1 MRLHNKS
8 PATKHIHLEVMVIE
22 SDLDEVVVLDQK
34 EDAMLNV
41 SEGGRAGCGME
52 EQFHLDS
59 YNIENSHAAK
69 QFGSLSPVL
78 DAKEHKEIKEIE
90 SGMHE

>member
-8 PATKHIHLEVMVIE
+8 RTPKHIHLEVMVIE

-52 EQFHLDS
+52 EQFHLGKFTS
-59 YNIENSHAAK
+59 T
-69 QFGSLSPVL
+69 
-78 DAKEHKEIKEIE
+78 KELGIGHFHFLI
-90 SGMHE
+90 SVTY